1 MIASSRK
8 PAGEHDGRYPVGGC
22 ALRPGVQRASST
34 NLCVHADVVH
44 STTLRATAWPM
55 PLSSSPLL
63 PTVGCERGDG
73 T

>member
-8 PAGEHDGRYPVGGC
+8 PTDEHDGRHPVDRC
-22 ALRPGVQRASST
+22 ALRPGVRHAGAA
-34 NLCVHADVVH
+34 NLCVRADVVH
-44 STTLRATAWPM
+44 SATMQAKTWPM